1 MNEERR
7 QVSINRSFLLD
18 LTGEFEALVA
28 DNQISPS
35 AATRGIQLQLI
46 APLRRTLPAAVVEP
60 KGVVYTKRW
69 VVELLLDLSGYCSD
83 KNLVDALAVEPA
95 AGDGAFLGPMIERL
109 VESCRNLGRSLSE
122 CQNSLIAYELDE
134 ESAARARAFA
144 QNILLNRGVRR
155 PLAKRLAEAWV
166 LNRDYLLDADTRQ
179 ADFIIGNPPYVRL
192 EDIPEETASVY
203 RSAYPTMRGR
213 ADLYV
218 AFFEAALRQL
228 KTGGVCA
235 FICADRWMRN
245 QYGAELR
252 QLITSAYSVEVLL
265 SMHHANA
272 FDDEVDAYPAITII
286 RHTKQQS
293 TVVASAGP
301 EAENIQPRQLAS
313 TLQTNGRDLL
323 PQGIHRAVVKTWF
336 RGADPWPCHSPEQL
350 ALLRRLEDLFPP
362 LEMNAKVGIGVA
374 TGNDRVYIT
383 TDADLVEPSR
393 LLKLALAKDLAD
405 GTLRWSGHYLVN
417 PWNHNGLVNLKTYP
431 KLKAYYEQHA
441 AALKSRHTAEKSAGK
456 WYKTIDRINLALTD
470 THKLYIQD
478 IKNTLDPVLDRGET
492 YPHHNLYF
500 IQSDEWDLEV
510 LGGLLMSKVGQFF
523 IESYGV
529 RMRGGYLRF
538 QAQYLRRIRVPA
550 PKTLSKMQSHELRD
564 AFRHRDRPRATQVA
578 LDLYGIS
585 ARTMEAALEH

>member
-1 MNEERR
+1 MAN
-7 QVSINRSFLLD
+7 
-18 LTGEFEALVA
+18 
-28 DNQISPS
+28 NQTSPS

-46 APLRRTLPAAVVEP
+46 APLRRSLPVAVVES

-83 KNLVDALAVEPA
+83 KNLVDALAIEPA
-95 AGDGAFLGPMIERL
+95 AGEGAFLGPMIERL
-109 VESCRNLGRSLSE
+109 VESCLNLGRPLSE
-122 CQNSLIAYELDE
+122 CQHSLIAYELDE
-134 ESAARARAFA
+134 ESAVRARAVA
-144 QNILLNRGVRR
+144 QNTLINRGVKP

-166 LNRDYLLDADTRQ
+166 LTKDYLFDADSKQ

-203 RSAYPTMRGR
+203 RNAYPTMRGR

-252 QLITSAYSVEVLL
+252 QLITSAYSVEMLL

-272 FDDEVDAYPAITII
+272 FDDEVDAYPAITVI
-286 RHTKQQS
+286 RHRKQQS
-293 TVVASAGP
+293 TVVASADQN
-301 EAENIQPRQLAS
+301 AENIQPRQLA
-313 TLQTNGRDLL
+313 TALQTKNLGKL
-323 PQGIHRAVVKTWF
+323 PQGIHRAVVRTWF
-336 RGADPWPCHSPEQL
+336 KGADPWPCQSPEQL
-350 ALLRRLEDLFPP
+350 ALLRRLEDQFPP

-374 TGNDRVYIT
+374 TGNDSVYLT

-405 GTLRWSGHYLVN
+405 GTVRWSGHYLVN
-417 PWNHNGLVNLKTYP
+417 PWNHDGLVNLKTYP
-431 KLKAYYEQHA
+431 KLQAYYEQHA
-441 AALKSRHTAEKSAGK
+441 TVLKKRHTAEKSATK
-456 WYKTIDRINLALTD
+456 WYKTIDRVNHVLTD
-470 THKLYIQD
+470 AHKLYIPD
-478 IKNTLDPVLDRGET
+478 IKNILEPVLDQGET

-510 LGGLLMSKVGQFF
+510 LGGLLLSKIGQFF
-523 IESYGV
+523 VESYGV

-550 PKTLSKMQSHELRD
+550 PTTLSKMQSHELRD
-564 AFRHRDRPRATQVA
+564 AFRHRDRPRATHVA
-578 LDLYGIS
+578 LDLYGIN
-585 ARTMEAALEH
+585 ARMMEAALGH

>member
-1 MNEERR
+1 MAH
-7 QVSINRSFLLD
+7 SP
-18 LTGEFEALVA
+18 
-28 DNQISPS
+28 ISPS

-46 APLRRTLPAAVVEP
+46 APVRRPLPIAAVEA
-60 KGVVYTKRW
+60 KGVVFTKRW
-69 VVELLLDLSGYCSD
+69 VVELLLDLCGYSSAT
-83 KNLVDALAVEPA
+83 NLVDALAVEPS
-95 AGDGAFLGPMIERL
+95 AGDGAFLGPMVERL
-109 VESCRNLGRSLSE
+109 VESCRNHGRPLSE
-122 CQNSLIAYELDE
+122 CRNSLIAYELNE
-134 ESAARARAFA
+134 ESATRARTVAESTL
-144 QNILLNRGVRR
+144 ISRGVRR
-155 PLAKRLAEAWV
+155 PLAKQLAEAWV
-166 LNRDYLLDADTRQ
+166 LSRDYLFDASDRQ

-203 RSAYPTMRGR
+203 RNAYPTMRGR

-252 QLITSAYSVEVLL
+252 QLITSAYSVDILL
-265 SMHHANA
+265 SMHNANA
-272 FDDEVDAYPAITII
+272 FDDEVDAYPAITVI

-293 TVVASAGP
+293 TVVASADQK
-301 EAENIQPRQLAS
+301 AESIEPGQLA
-313 TLQTNGRDLL
+313 TILQTEDRDKL
-323 PQGIHRAVVKTWF
+323 PHGIHRAVVKTWF
-336 RGADPWPCHSPEQL
+336 KGTDPWPCHSPEQL
-350 ALLRRLEDLFPP
+350 ALLRRLEDQYQP

-374 TGNDRVYIT
+374 TGNDHVYIT
-383 TDADLVEPSR
+383 TDADLVESSR

-405 GTLRWSGHYLVN
+405 GTVQWSGHYLVN
-417 PWNHNGLVNLKTYP
+417 PWNHDGLVNLKTYP
-431 KLKAYYEQHA
+431 KLRAYYEQHA
-441 AALKSRHTAEKSAGK
+441 TDLKKRHTAEKSADK
-456 WYKTIDRINLALTD
+456 WYKTIDRVNHALTS
-470 THKLYIQD
+470 THKLYIPD
-478 IKNTLDPVLDRGET
+478 IKNMLEPVLDRGET

-510 LGGLLMSKVGQFF
+510 LGGLLLSKVGQFF

-550 PKTLSKMQSHELRD
+550 PTTLSKMQSRELKD

-578 LDLYGIS
+578 LDLYGIN
-585 ARTMEAALEH
+585 ARMMEAALEH

>member
-1 MNEERR
+1 
-7 QVSINRSFLLD
+7 
-18 LTGEFEALVA
+18 VA
-28 DNQISPS
+28 NNQIRPS
-35 AATRGIQLQLI
+35 AITRGIQLQLI
-46 APLRRTLPAAVVEP
+46 TLLKPSLPVAAIES

-95 AGDGAFLGPMIERL
+95 AGDGAFLGPMVERL

-122 CQNSLIAYELDE
+122 CQNSLVAYELDE
-134 ESAARARAFA
+134 ESAARARASVRE
-144 QNILLNRGVRR
+144 ILIKLGIKR

-166 LNRDYLLDADTRQ
+166 LNRNYLFDTGRQ

-203 RSAYPTMRGR
+203 RNAYPTMRGR

-218 AFFEAALRQL
+218 AFFESALRQL

-252 QLITSAYSVEVLL
+252 QLISSAYSVEVLL

-272 FDDEVDAYPAITII
+272 FDDEVDAYPAITVI
-286 RHTKQQS
+286 RHKKQQS
-293 TVVASAGP
+293 TVVASADQN
-301 EAENIQPRQLAS
+301 AENIQPRQLA
-313 TLQTNGRDLL
+313 TMLQTRSRDIL

-336 RGADPWPCHSPEQL
+336 KGADPWPCHSPEQL
-350 ALLRRLEDLFPP
+350 ALLRRLEDQFPL

-374 TGNDRVYIT
+374 TGNDGIYIT
-383 TDADLVEPSR
+383 TDANLVEPSR
-393 LLKLALAKDLAD
+393 LLKLALGKDVAG
-405 GTLRWSGHYLVN
+405 GTLGWSGHYLVN
-417 PWNHNGLVNLKTYP
+417 PWNHEGLVDLKTYP
-431 KLKAYYEQHA
+431 KLKAYYERHA
-441 AALKSRHTAEKSAGK
+441 ADLKRRHTAEKSAGK
-456 WYKTIDRINLALTD
+456 WYKTIDRVNHALTD
-470 THKLYIQD
+470 THKLYIPD
-478 IKNTLDPVLDRGET
+478 IKNILEPVLDRGET

-500 IQSDEWDLEV
+500 IQSEEWDLEV

-550 PKTLSKMQSHELRD
+550 PTTLSKMQSQELRD

-578 LDLYGIS
+578 LDLYGITH
-585 ARTMEAALEH
+585 RVMEAALEY